1 MFIDSGIKMII
12 VIKTEAKILDTVPT
26 GKKYKLLIE
35 AARPRDN
42 VTCV

>member
-26 GKKYKLLIE
+26 VFIGNLKKIREQSTNFL
-35 AARPRDN
+35 
-42 VTCV
+42 